1 MNRLHLEKDP
11 TLASEFNLFVKEYE
25 ADLYKFIGYEDTANF
40 QLDKK
45 INTFY
50 FNPQKKLIGVPL
62 QWFQDYL
69 KDKNNPNHL
78 MTAKIGLA
86 HEFSH
91 FRDMLREK
99 ISTGKGSMYEILQK
113 LSKKKILIGNGK
125 FLPIGEKIHTFY
137 NCIDD
142 IIINEEVMRFIPF
155 GLTKKDFHKD
165 YQEDAFADYKK
176 QKGGNYRL
184 TPQGMKAVE
193 EGTGDHILNT
203 TQAVD
208 YWKYPNAKA
217 LAYFFLRNAMVG
229 DQKIL
234 LSEGLTSILF
244 SPSGKKLSRRKSFEE
259 TYQFLEKSI
268 AHARESKDPE
278 IKKKYELLKSA
289 LQTQLLK
296 LKGYDNNKL
305 QTIQTTINKAR
316 SEISQ
321 SYDTTKI
328 NPMMISLYDLVYS
341 LSLSKGKDT
350 NHQLCIMPALR
361 YQIYEQV
368 FEPLLETLI
377 LIDALQ
383 WEIQEWQGKTSA
395 QNWESEEQEWESEKQ
410 EWESEKQE
418 WEGKEQE
425 WNDEKQEWND
435 ESQKIPYSGKGTYNR
450 NLEEHMKELE
460 ELADYQHDQETKKAL
475 DQQKKNAELQI
486 ASLTESYGVSEAEVA
501 FTNQVKK
508 NFQEY
513 TASIL
518 EILYK
523 ELETLD
529 MQINTTKT
537 ASKKWK
543 LNYDQFMDALPS
555 SYLDGNFDQKNIYER
570 TEFSEFLEKDF
581 KKLLF
586 YFVLDVSGSTERFRN
601 ANGLMNG
608 IMTSLTIALKNVEK
622 KIQTL
627 LADPNYSIP
636 IKFVIYTD
644 SVVYFSKNADT
655 EPQKPYELELIKVN
669 HLLNTISWG
678 TNDVQW
684 WKQISKCMVDDL
696 QSSEGA
702 VKEIEDWKMKPVVL
716 QISDSD
722 VTDYGLQELQNTL
735 TTAFGEEVEKRLL
748 AKRIILW
755 ETRETSY
762 TEEELKAKGIWS
774 PEIIKDVHGKE
785 IIKDGKKLI
794 NIKEVWIR
802 SKKEIIE
809 QIALIF
815 QNFFADVQRK
825 K

>member
-1 MNRLHLEKDP
+1 MMKRTHVEK
-11 TLASEFNLFVKEYE
+11 TQNLASDFDLFVKEYE
-25 ADLYKFIGYEDTANF
+25 ANLYKFIGYEDTASF
-40 QLDKK
+40 QIDEKA
-45 INTFY
+45 NTFY
-50 FNPQKKLIGVPL
+50 FQPQKKLIGVPL

-99 ISTGKGSMYEILQK
+99 ISTGKGSMYEVLKK

-184 TPQGMKAVE
+184 TSQGMKAVE

-234 LSEGLTSILF
+234 LSEGLTNILF
-244 SPSGKKLSRRKSFEE
+244 SPWGKKLSRRKSFEQ

-268 AHARESKDPE
+268 AHAKESKDPE

-296 LKGYDNNKL
+296 LKGYDSNKL
-305 QTIQTTINKAR
+305 QTIQTTMNKAW

-350 NHQLCIMPALR
+350 NHQLCIMPSLR

-383 WEIQEWQGKTSA
+383 GENQD
-395 QNWESEEQEWESEKQ
+395 WESEDNEWESEDK
-410 EWESEKQE
+410 EWESEDQD
-418 WEGKEQE
+418 WE
-425 WNDEKQEWND
+425 D

-450 NLEEHMKELE
+450 SLEEHMKELE
-460 ELADYQHDQETKKAL
+460 ELSDYQHDQEAKKAL
-475 DQQKKNAELQI
+475 DEQKKNAELQI
-486 ASLTESYGVSEAEVA
+486 ASLTESYGVSETEVA

-543 LNYDQFMDALPS
+543 LNYDQFMHALPS

-627 LADPNYSIP
+627 LADPSYSIP

-722 VTDYGLQELQNTL
+722 VTDYGLNELQNTL

-748 AKRIILW
+748 PKRIILW
-755 ETRETSY
+755 ETRETNY

-774 PEIIKDVHGKE
+774 PEIIKDAHGKE

-794 NIKEVWIR
+794 NIKEIWVR
-802 SKKEIIE
+802 SKSEIIK

-815 QNFFADVQRK
+815 QNFFADVQK
-825 K
+825 KK

>member
-1 MNRLHLEKDP
+1 M
-11 TLASEFNLFVKEYE
+11 
-25 ADLYKFIGYEDTANF
+25 IG
-40 QLDKK
+40 K
-45 INTFY
+45 
-50 FNPQKKLIGVPL
+50 
-62 QWFQDYL
+62 
-69 KDKNNPNHL
+69 
-78 MTAKIGLA
+78 
-86 HEFSH
+86 
-91 FRDMLREK
+91 
-99 ISTGKGSMYEILQK
+99 
-113 LSKKKILIGNGK
+113 GK

-137 NCIDD
+137 NSIDD
-142 IIINEEVMRFIPF
+142 IIVNEEVMRFIPF

-208 YWKYPNAKA
+208 YSKDPNAKA

-234 LSEGLTSILF
+234 LSEGLTNILF
-244 SPSGKKLSRRKSFEE
+244 SPSGKKLSRRKSFAQ

-268 AHARESKDPE
+268 AHAKESNDPE

-296 LKGYDNNKL
+296 LKGYDTNKL
-305 QTIQTTINKAR
+305 QTIQIIINKAW

-341 LSLSKGKDT
+341 LSLSKGKDR
-350 NHQLCIMPALR
+350 NHELCIMPALR

-383 WEIQEWQGKTSA
+383 GEEQD
-395 QNWESEEQEWESEKQ
+395 WESENQEWKD
-410 EWESEKQE
+410 KD
-418 WEGKEQE
+418 QE
-425 WNDEKQEWND
+425 WNDKDQEWND
-435 ESQKIPYSGKGTYNR
+435 KDQEWENESQKIPYSGKGTYNR
-450 NLEEHMKELE
+450 SLEEHMKELE
-460 ELADYQHDQETKKAL
+460 ELADYQHDQEIKKAL
-475 DQQKKNAELQI
+475 DQQKKNAELKI
-486 ASLTESYGVSEAEVA
+486 ASLTESYGVSETEVA

-543 LNYDQFMDALPS
+543 LIYNQFMDALPS

-627 LADPNYSIP
+627 LADPSYSIP

-644 SVVYFSKNADT
+644 SVVYFSKKADT

-722 VTDYGLQELQNTL
+722 VTDYGLNELQNTL

-748 AKRIILW
+748 PKRIILW
-755 ETRETSY
+755 ETRETNY

-774 PEIIKDVHGKE
+774 PEIIKDAHGKE

-794 NIKEVWIR
+794 NIKEICVR
-802 SKKEIIE
+802 SKSEIIK

-815 QNFFADVQRK
+815 QNFFADVQK
-825 K
+825 KK

>member
-11 TLASEFNLFVKEYE
+11 TLSSEFKLFVKEYE
-25 ADLYKFIGYEDTANF
+25 ADLYRFIGYEDTASF
-40 QLDKK
+40 QLDEKAH
-45 INTFY
+45 TFY
-50 FNPQKKLIGVPL
+50 FHPQKKLIGVPL

-99 ISTGKGSMYEILQK
+99 ISTGKGTMYEVLQK
-113 LSKKKILIGNGK
+113 LSKKKILIGKGK

-137 NCIDD
+137 NSIDD
-142 IIINEEVMRFIPF
+142 IIVNEEVMRFIPF

-165 YQEDAFADYKK
+165 YQENVFADYKK

-184 TPQGMKAVE
+184 TLQGMKAVE

-208 YWKYPNAKA
+208 YSKFPNAKT
-217 LAYFFLRNAMVG
+217 LACFFLRNAMVG

-234 LSEGLTSILF
+234 LSEGLTNILF
-244 SPSGKKLSRRKSFEE
+244 SPSGKKLSRRKSFAQ

-268 AHARESKDPE
+268 AHAKESNDPE

-296 LKGYDNNKL
+296 LKGYDTNKL
-305 QTIQTTINKAR
+305 QTIQIIINKAW

-341 LSLSKGKDT
+341 LSLSKGKDR
-350 NHQLCIMPALR
+350 NHELCIMPALR

-383 WEIQEWQGKTSA
+383 GEEQD
-395 QNWESEEQEWESEKQ
+395 WESENQEWKD
-410 EWESEKQE
+410 KD
-418 WEGKEQE
+418 QE
-425 WNDEKQEWND
+425 WNDKDQEWND
-435 ESQKIPYSGKGTYNR
+435 KDQEWNDKDQEWENESQKIPYSGKGTYNR
-450 NLEEHMKELE
+450 SLEEHMKELE
-460 ELADYQHDQETKKAL
+460 ELADYQHDQEIKKAL
-475 DQQKKNAELQI
+475 DQQKKNAELKI
-486 ASLTESYGVSEAEVA
+486 ASLTESYGVSETEVA

-543 LNYDQFMDALPS
+543 LIYNQFMDALPS

-627 LADPNYSIP
+627 LADPSYSIP

-644 SVVYFSKNADT
+644 SVVYFSKKADT

-722 VTDYGLQELQNTL
+722 VTDYGLNELQNTL

-748 AKRIILW
+748 PKRIILW
-755 ETRETSY
+755 ETRETNY

-774 PEIIKDVHGKE
+774 PEIIKDAHGKE

-794 NIKEVWIR
+794 NIKEIWVR
-802 SKKEIIE
+802 SKSEIIK

-815 QNFFADVQRK
+815 QNFFADVQK
-825 K
+825 KK

>member
-11 TLASEFNLFVKEYE
+11 TLSSEFKLFVKEYE
-25 ADLYKFIGYEDTANF
+25 ADLYRFIGYEDTASF
-40 QLDKK
+40 QLDEKAH
-45 INTFY
+45 TFY
-50 FNPQKKLIGVPL
+50 FHPQKKLIGVPL

-99 ISTGKGSMYEILQK
+99 ISTGKGTMYEVLQK
-113 LSKKKILIGNGK
+113 LSKKKILIGKGK

-137 NCIDD
+137 NSIDD
-142 IIINEEVMRFIPF
+142 IIVNGEVMRFIPF

-208 YWKYPNAKA
+208 YSKDPNAKA

-234 LSEGLTSILF
+234 LSEGLTNILF
-244 SPSGKKLSRRKSFEE
+244 SPSGKKLSRRKSFAQ

-268 AHARESKDPE
+268 AHAKESNDPE

-296 LKGYDNNKL
+296 LKGYDTNKL
-305 QTIQTTINKAR
+305 QTIQIIINKAW

-341 LSLSKGKDT
+341 LSLSKGKDR
-350 NHQLCIMPALR
+350 NHELCIMPALR

-383 WEIQEWQGKTSA
+383 GEEQD
-395 QNWESEEQEWESEKQ
+395 WESENQEWKD
-410 EWESEKQE
+410 KD
-418 WEGKEQE
+418 QE
-425 WNDEKQEWND
+425 WNDKDQEWEN

-450 NLEEHMKELE
+450 SLEEHMKELE
-460 ELADYQHDQETKKAL
+460 ELADYQHDQEIKKAL
-475 DQQKKNAELQI
+475 DQQKKNAELKI
-486 ASLTESYGVSEAEVA
+486 ASLTESYGVSETEVA

-543 LNYDQFMDALPS
+543 LIYNQFMDALPS

-627 LADPNYSIP
+627 LADPSYSIP

-644 SVVYFSKNADT
+644 SVVYFSKKADT

-722 VTDYGLQELQNTL
+722 VTDYGLNELQNTL

-748 AKRIILW
+748 PKRIILW
-755 ETRETSY
+755 ETRETNY

-774 PEIIKDVHGKE
+774 PEIIKDAHGKE

-794 NIKEVWIR
+794 NIKEIWVR
-802 SKKEIIE
+802 SKSEIIK

-815 QNFFADVQRK
+815 QNFFADVQK
-825 K
+825 KK

>member
-11 TLASEFNLFVKEYE
+11 TLSSEFKLFVKEYE
-25 ADLYKFIGYEDTANF
+25 ADLYRFIGYEDTASF
-40 QLDKK
+40 QLDEKAH
-45 INTFY
+45 TFY
-50 FNPQKKLIGVPL
+50 FHPQKKLIGVPL

-99 ISTGKGSMYEILQK
+99 ISTGKGTMYEVLQK
-113 LSKKKILIGNGK
+113 LSKKKILIGKGK

-137 NCIDD
+137 NSIDD
-142 IIINEEVMRFIPF
+142 IIVNEEVMRFIPF

-208 YWKYPNAKA
+208 YSKDPNAKA

-234 LSEGLTSILF
+234 LSEGLTNILF
-244 SPSGKKLSRRKSFEE
+244 SPSGKKLSRRKSFAQ

-268 AHARESKDPE
+268 AHAKESNDPE

-296 LKGYDNNKL
+296 LKGYDTNKL
-305 QTIQTTINKAR
+305 QTIQIIINKAW

-341 LSLSKGKDT
+341 LSLSKGKDR
-350 NHQLCIMPALR
+350 NHELCIMPALR

-383 WEIQEWQGKTSA
+383 GEEQD
-395 QNWESEEQEWESEKQ
+395 WESENQEWKD
-410 EWESEKQE
+410 KD
-418 WEGKEQE
+418 QE
-425 WNDEKQEWND
+425 WNDKDQEWND
-435 ESQKIPYSGKGTYNR
+435 KDQEWENESQKIPYSGKGTYNR
-450 NLEEHMKELE
+450 SLEEHMKELE
-460 ELADYQHDQETKKAL
+460 ELADYQHDQEIKKAL
-475 DQQKKNAELQI
+475 DQQKKNAELKI
-486 ASLTESYGVSEAEVA
+486 ASLTESYGVSETEVA

-543 LNYDQFMDALPS
+543 LIYNQFMDALPS

-627 LADPNYSIP
+627 LADPSYSIP

-644 SVVYFSKNADT
+644 SVVYFSKKADT

-722 VTDYGLQELQNTL
+722 VTDYGLNELQNTL

-748 AKRIILW
+748 PKRIILW
-755 ETRETSY
+755 ETRETNY

-774 PEIIKDVHGKE
+774 PEIIKDAHGKE

-794 NIKEVWIR
+794 NIKEIWVR
-802 SKKEIIE
+802 SKSEIIK

-815 QNFFADVQRK
+815 QNFFADVQK
-825 K
+825 KK

>member
-25 ADLYKFIGYEDTANF
+25 ADLYKFIGYEDTAKF

-78 MTAKIGLA
+78 MTAKIRLA

-99 ISTGKGSMYEILQK
+99 ISTGKGSMYEVLKK

-234 LSEGLTSILF
+234 LSEGLTNILF
-244 SPSGKKLSRRKSFEE
+244 SPWGKKLSRRKSFEQ

-268 AHARESKDPE
+268 AHAKESKDSE

-296 LKGYDNNKL
+296 LKGYDSNKL

-383 WEIQEWQGKTSA
+383 GENQEWKD
-395 QNWESEEQEWESEKQ
+395 KD
-410 EWESEKQE
+410 
-418 WEGKEQE
+418 QE
-425 WNDEKQEWND
+425 WNDKDQEWKDEDQEWNDKDQEWND

-450 NLEEHMKELE
+450 SLEEHMKELE

-608 IMTSLTIALKNVEK
+608 IMTSLTISLKNVEK

-627 LADPNYSIP
+627 LADPSYSIP

-644 SVVYFSKNADT
+644 SVVYFSQNADT

-702 VKEIEDWKMKPVVL
+702 AKEIEDWKMKPVVL

>member
-1 MNRLHLEKDP
+1 MNWLHLEKDP

-25 ADLYKFIGYEDTANF
+25 ADLYKFIGYEDTAKF

-50 FNPQKKLIGVPL
+50 FNPQKKLIGAPL
-62 QWFQDYL
+62 EWFQDYL

-99 ISTGKGSMYEILQK
+99 ISTGKGSMYEVLQK

-176 QKGGNYRL
+176 QKGGNYLL

-234 LSEGLTSILF
+234 LSEGLTNILF
-244 SPSGKKLSRRKSFEE
+244 SPWGKKLSRRKSFEE

-268 AHARESKDPE
+268 AHARESKDLK

-296 LKGYDNNKL
+296 LKGYDTNKL

-395 QNWESEEQEWESEKQ
+395 QNWESEEQEWESEEQ
-410 EWESEKQE
+410 EWESEEQE
-418 WEGKEQE
+418 WESK
-425 WNDEKQEWND
+425 D
-435 ESQKIPYSGKGTYNR
+435 QKIPYSGKGTYNR
-450 NLEEHMKELE
+450 SLEEHMKELE

-627 LADPNYSIP
+627 LADPSYSIP

-644 SVVYFSKNADT
+644 SVVYFSKKADT

-702 VKEIEDWKMKPVVL
+702 GKEIEDWKMKPVVL

-722 VTDYGLQELQNTL
+722 VTDYGLNELQNTL

-748 AKRIILW
+748 PKRIILW
-755 ETRETSY
+755 ETRETNY

-774 PEIIKDVHGKE
+774 PEIIKDAHGKE

-794 NIKEVWIR
+794 NIKEIWVR
-802 SKKEIIE
+802 SKSEIIK

-815 QNFFADVQRK
+815 QNFFADVQK
-825 K
+825 KK

>member
-11 TLASEFNLFVKEYE
+11 TLSSEFKLFVKEYE
-25 ADLYKFIGYEDTANF
+25 ADLYRFIGYEDTASF
-40 QLDKK
+40 QLDEKAH
-45 INTFY
+45 TFY
-50 FNPQKKLIGVPL
+50 FHPQKKLIGVPL

-99 ISTGKGSMYEILQK
+99 ISTGKGTMYEVLQK
-113 LSKKKILIGNGK
+113 LSKKKILIGKGK

-137 NCIDD
+137 NSIDD
-142 IIINEEVMRFIPF
+142 IIVNEEVMRFIPF

-208 YWKYPNAKA
+208 YSKDPNAKA

-234 LSEGLTSILF
+234 LSEGLTNILF
-244 SPSGKKLSRRKSFEE
+244 SPSGKKLSRRKSFAQ

-268 AHARESKDPE
+268 AHAKESNDPE

-296 LKGYDNNKL
+296 LKGYDSNKL

-341 LSLSKGKDT
+341 LSLSKGKDR
-350 NHQLCIMPALR
+350 NHELCIMPALR

-383 WEIQEWQGKTSA
+383 GEEQD
-395 QNWESEEQEWESEKQ
+395 WESENQEWKD
-410 EWESEKQE
+410 KD
-418 WEGKEQE
+418 QE
-425 WNDEKQEWND
+425 WNDKDQEWND
-435 ESQKIPYSGKGTYNR
+435 KDQEWENESQKIPYSGKGTYNR
-450 NLEEHMKELE
+450 SLEEHMKELE
-460 ELADYQHDQETKKAL
+460 ELADYQHDQEIKKAL
-475 DQQKKNAELQI
+475 DQQKKNAELKI
-486 ASLTESYGVSEAEVA
+486 ASLTESYGVSETEVA

-543 LNYDQFMDALPS
+543 LIYNQFMDALPS

-627 LADPNYSIP
+627 LADPSYSIP

-644 SVVYFSKNADT
+644 SVVYFSKKADT

-722 VTDYGLQELQNTL
+722 VTDYGLNELQNTL

-748 AKRIILW
+748 PKRIILW
-755 ETRETSY
+755 ETRETNY

-774 PEIIKDVHGKE
+774 PEIIKDAHGKE

-794 NIKEVWIR
+794 NIKEIWVR
-802 SKKEIIE
+802 SKSEIIK

-815 QNFFADVQRK
+815 QNFFADVQK
-825 K
+825 KK

>member
-11 TLASEFNLFVKEYE
+11 TLSSEFKLFVKEYE
-25 ADLYKFIGYEDTANF
+25 ADLYRFIGYEDTASF
-40 QLDKK
+40 QLDEKAH
-45 INTFY
+45 TFY
-50 FNPQKKLIGVPL
+50 FHPQKKLIGVPL

-99 ISTGKGSMYEILQK
+99 ISTGKGTMYEVLQK
-113 LSKKKILIGNGK
+113 LSKKKILIGKGK

-137 NCIDD
+137 NSIDD
-142 IIINEEVMRFIPF
+142 IIVNEEVMRFIPF

-208 YWKYPNAKA
+208 YSKDPNAKA

-234 LSEGLTSILF
+234 LSEGLTNILF
-244 SPSGKKLSRRKSFEE
+244 SPSGKKLSRRKSFAQ

-268 AHARESKDPE
+268 AHAKESNDPE

-296 LKGYDNNKL
+296 LKGYDTNKL
-305 QTIQTTINKAR
+305 QTIQIIINKAW

-341 LSLSKGKDT
+341 LSLSKGKDR
-350 NHQLCIMPALR
+350 NHELCIMPALR

-383 WEIQEWQGKTSA
+383 GEEQD
-395 QNWESEEQEWESEKQ
+395 WESENQEWKD
-410 EWESEKQE
+410 KD
-418 WEGKEQE
+418 QE
-425 WNDEKQEWND
+425 WNDKDQEWEN

-450 NLEEHMKELE
+450 SLEEHMKELE
-460 ELADYQHDQETKKAL
+460 ELADYQHDQEIKKAL
-475 DQQKKNAELQI
+475 DQQKKNAELKI
-486 ASLTESYGVSEAEVA
+486 ASLTESYGVSETEVA

-543 LNYDQFMDALPS
+543 LIYNQFMDALPS

-627 LADPNYSIP
+627 LADPSYSIP

-644 SVVYFSKNADT
+644 SVVYFSKKADT

-722 VTDYGLQELQNTL
+722 VTDYGLNELQNTL

-748 AKRIILW
+748 PKRIILW
-755 ETRETSY
+755 ETRETNY
-762 TEEELKAKGIWS
+762 TEEELKSKGIWS
-774 PEIIKDVHGKE
+774 PEIIKDAHGKE

-794 NIKEVWIR
+794 NIKEIWVR
-802 SKKEIIE
+802 SKSEIIK

-815 QNFFADVQRK
+815 QNFFADVQK
-825 K
+825 KK

>member
-1 MNRLHLEKDP
+1 MMKRTHVEK
-11 TLASEFNLFVKEYE
+11 TQNLASDFDLFVKEYE
-25 ADLYKFIGYEDTANF
+25 ANLYKFIGYEDTASF
-40 QLDKK
+40 QIDEKA
-45 INTFY
+45 NTFY
-50 FNPQKKLIGVPL
+50 FQPQKKLIGVPL

-99 ISTGKGSMYEILQK
+99 ISTGKGSMYEVLKK

-184 TPQGMKAVE
+184 TSQGMKAVE

-234 LSEGLTSILF
+234 LSEGLTNILF
-244 SPSGKKLSRRKSFEE
+244 SPWGKKLSRRKSFEQ

-268 AHARESKDPE
+268 AHAKESKDPE

-296 LKGYDNNKL
+296 LKGYDSNKL
-305 QTIQTTINKAR
+305 QTIQTTMNKAW

-383 WEIQEWQGKTSA
+383 WENQEWQGKTSA
-395 QNWESEEQEWESEKQ
+395 QDWEGEEHEWKDKEQEWDDEKQDWESEE
-410 EWESEKQE
+410 
-418 WEGKEQE
+418 
-425 WNDEKQEWND
+425 
-435 ESQKIPYSGKGTYNR
+435 QKIPYSGKGTYNR
-450 NLEEHMKELE
+450 SLEEHMKELE

-486 ASLTESYGVSEAEVA
+486 ASLTESYGISEAEVA

-627 LADPNYSIP
+627 LADPSYSIP

-722 VTDYGLQELQNTL
+722 VTDYGLNELQNTL

-748 AKRIILW
+748 PKRIILW
-755 ETRETSY
+755 ETRETNY

-774 PEIIKDVHGKE
+774 PEIIKDAHGKE

-794 NIKEVWIR
+794 NIKEIWVR
-802 SKKEIIE
+802 SKSEIIK

-815 QNFFADVQRK
+815 QNFFADVQK
-825 K
+825 KK

>member
-11 TLASEFNLFVKEYE
+11 TLSSEFKLFVKEYE
-25 ADLYKFIGYEDTANF
+25 ADLYRFIGYEDTASF
-40 QLDKK
+40 QLDEKAH
-45 INTFY
+45 TFY
-50 FNPQKKLIGVPL
+50 FHPQKKLIGVPL

-99 ISTGKGSMYEILQK
+99 ISTGKGTMYEVLQK
-113 LSKKKILIGNGK
+113 LSKKKILIGKGK

-137 NCIDD
+137 NSIDD
-142 IIINEEVMRFIPF
+142 IIVNEEVMRFIPF

-165 YQEDAFADYKK
+165 YQENVFADYKK

-184 TPQGMKAVE
+184 TLQGMKAVE

-208 YWKYPNAKA
+208 YSKFPNAKT
-217 LAYFFLRNAMVG
+217 LACFFLRNAMVG

-234 LSEGLTSILF
+234 LSEGLTNILF
-244 SPSGKKLSRRKSFEE
+244 SPSGKKLSRRKSFEQ

-268 AHARESKDPE
+268 AHAKGSKDPK
-278 IKKKYELLKSA
+278 IKKQYELLKSA

-296 LKGYDNNKL
+296 LKGYDINKL
-305 QTIQTTINKAR
+305 QTIQTTINKAW

-383 WEIQEWQGKTSA
+383 GEEQD
-395 QNWESEEQEWESEKQ
+395 WESEN
-410 EWESEKQE
+410 
-418 WEGKEQE
+418 QE
-425 WNDEKQEWND
+425 WNDKDQEWEN

-450 NLEEHMKELE
+450 SLEEHMKELE
-460 ELADYQHDQETKKAL
+460 ELADYQHDQEIKKAL
-475 DQQKKNAELQI
+475 DQQKKNAELKI
-486 ASLTESYGVSEAEVA
+486 ASLTESYGVSETEVA

-543 LNYDQFMDALPS
+543 LIYNQFMDALPS

-627 LADPNYSIP
+627 LADPSYSIP

-644 SVVYFSKNADT
+644 SVVYFSKKADT

-722 VTDYGLQELQNTL
+722 VTDYGLNELQNTL

-748 AKRIILW
+748 PKRIILW
-755 ETRETSY
+755 ETRETNY

-774 PEIIKDVHGKE
+774 PEIIKDAHGKE

-794 NIKEVWIR
+794 NIKEIWVR
-802 SKKEIIE
+802 SKSEIIK

-815 QNFFADVQRK
+815 QNFFADVQK
-825 K
+825 KK

>member
-11 TLASEFNLFVKEYE
+11 TLSSEFKLFVKEYE
-25 ADLYKFIGYEDTANF
+25 ADLYRFIGYEDTASF
-40 QLDKK
+40 QLDEKAH
-45 INTFY
+45 TFY
-50 FNPQKKLIGVPL
+50 FHPQKKLIGVPL

-99 ISTGKGSMYEILQK
+99 ISTGKGTMYEVLQK
-113 LSKKKILIGNGK
+113 LSKKKILIGKGK

-137 NCIDD
+137 NSIDD
-142 IIINEEVMRFIPF
+142 IIVNEEVMRFIPF

-165 YQEDAFADYKK
+165 YQENVFADYKK

-184 TPQGMKAVE
+184 TLQGMKAVE

-208 YWKYPNAKA
+208 YSKFPNAKT
-217 LAYFFLRNAMVG
+217 LACFFLRNAMVG

-234 LSEGLTSILF
+234 LSEGLTNILF
-244 SPSGKKLSRRKSFEE
+244 SPSGKKLSRRKSFAQ

-268 AHARESKDPE
+268 AHAKESNDPE

-296 LKGYDNNKL
+296 LKGYDTNKL
-305 QTIQTTINKAR
+305 QTIQIIINKAW

-341 LSLSKGKDT
+341 LSLSKGKDR
-350 NHQLCIMPALR
+350 NHELCIMPALR

-383 WEIQEWQGKTSA
+383 GEEQD
-395 QNWESEEQEWESEKQ
+395 WESENQEWKD
-410 EWESEKQE
+410 KD
-418 WEGKEQE
+418 QE
-425 WNDEKQEWND
+425 WNDKDQEWND
-435 ESQKIPYSGKGTYNR
+435 KDQEWENESQKIPYSGKGTYNR
-450 NLEEHMKELE
+450 SLEEHMKELE
-460 ELADYQHDQETKKAL
+460 ELADYQHDQEIKKAL
-475 DQQKKNAELQI
+475 DQQKKNAELKI
-486 ASLTESYGVSEAEVA
+486 ASLTESYGVSETEVA

-543 LNYDQFMDALPS
+543 LIYNQFMDALPS

-627 LADPNYSIP
+627 LADPSYSIP

-644 SVVYFSKNADT
+644 SVVYFSKKADT

-722 VTDYGLQELQNTL
+722 VTDYGLNELQNTL

-748 AKRIILW
+748 PKRIILW
-755 ETRETSY
+755 ETRETNY

-774 PEIIKDVHGKE
+774 PEIIKDAHGKE

-794 NIKEVWIR
+794 NIKEIWVR
-802 SKKEIIE
+802 SKSEIIK

-815 QNFFADVQRK
+815 QNFFADVQK
-825 K
+825 KK

>member
-11 TLASEFNLFVKEYE
+11 TLSSEFKLFVKEYE
-25 ADLYKFIGYEDTANF
+25 ADLYRFIGYEDTASF
-40 QLDKK
+40 QLDEKAH
-45 INTFY
+45 TFY
-50 FNPQKKLIGVPL
+50 FHPQKKLIGVPL

-99 ISTGKGSMYEILQK
+99 ISTGKGTMYEVLQK
-113 LSKKKILIGNGK
+113 LSKKKILIGKGK

-137 NCIDD
+137 NSIDD
-142 IIINEEVMRFIPF
+142 IIVNEEVMRFIPF

-208 YWKYPNAKA
+208 YSKDPNAKA

-234 LSEGLTSILF
+234 LSEGLTNILF
-244 SPSGKKLSRRKSFEE
+244 SPSGKKLSRRKSFAQ

-268 AHARESKDPE
+268 AHAKESNDPE

-296 LKGYDNNKL
+296 LKGYDTNKL
-305 QTIQTTINKAR
+305 QTIQIIINKAW

-341 LSLSKGKDT
+341 LSLSKGKDR
-350 NHQLCIMPALR
+350 NHELCIMPALR

-383 WEIQEWQGKTSA
+383 GEEQD
-395 QNWESEEQEWESEKQ
+395 WESENQEWKD
-410 EWESEKQE
+410 KD
-418 WEGKEQE
+418 QE
-425 WNDEKQEWND
+425 WNDKDQEWND
-435 ESQKIPYSGKGTYNR
+435 KDQEWENESQKIPYSGKGTYNR
-450 NLEEHMKELE
+450 SLEEHMKELE
-460 ELADYQHDQETKKAL
+460 ELADYQHDQEIKKAL
-475 DQQKKNAELQI
+475 DQQKKNAELKI
-486 ASLTESYGVSEAEVA
+486 ASLTESYGVSETEVA

-543 LNYDQFMDALPS
+543 LIYNQFMDALPS

-627 LADPNYSIP
+627 LADPSYSIP

-644 SVVYFSKNADT
+644 SVVYFSKKADT

-722 VTDYGLQELQNTL
+722 VTDYGLNELQNTL

-748 AKRIILW
+748 PKRIILW
-755 ETRETSY
+755 ETRETNY
-762 TEEELKAKGIWS
+762 TEEELKSKGIWS
-774 PEIIKDVHGKE
+774 PEIIKDAHGKE

-794 NIKEVWIR
+794 NIKEIWVR
-802 SKKEIIE
+802 SKSEIIK

-815 QNFFADVQRK
+815 QNFFADVQK
-825 K
+825 KK